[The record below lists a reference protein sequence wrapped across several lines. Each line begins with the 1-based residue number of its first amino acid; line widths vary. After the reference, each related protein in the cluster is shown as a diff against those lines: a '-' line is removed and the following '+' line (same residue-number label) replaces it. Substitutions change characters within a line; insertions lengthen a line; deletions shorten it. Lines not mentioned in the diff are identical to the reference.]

1 MNKENVVYACSRVL
15 LSLKEEGNSDTCDKM
30 DIMLTKPVMRRQI
43 LYDSIYV
50 RYLEESNS

>member
-15 LSLKEEGNSDTCDKM
+15 LSLKEEGNPDTCDKM

-50 RYLEESNS
+50 RYLE